1 MNDEF
6 KTLKKFDAGNG
17 REGFLYSLPELETQG
32 VGKISR
38 LPISIRIVLESVLR
52 NCDGKKVGG
61 KDVETLARWDAK
73 KPANEEIPFV
83 VARIVLQDFT
93 GVPLVVDLAAMR
105 SAVKRLGGDPKIIE
119 PLVPVDLVVD
129 HSVQVDFFGSARAL
143 ELNLD
148 MEFKRNRERYQFLKW
163 GQQAFKTFQL
173 IPPGIGIVHQVNLE
187 YLAKGVLSSQPSTL
201 NSQLFFPD
209 TLVGT
214 DSHTTMINGLGVV
227 GWGVGGIEAE
237 AGMLGQPVYFLTP
250 EVVGVQMTGQLREGV
265 TATDLV
271 LHITQLLRA
280 QKVVGKFVEF
290 YGEGAASLPVPDR
303 ATIGNMSPEYGATM
317 GYFPIDQESVD
328 YLRFTGRSEEQCA
341 AFENYFRA
349 QNMFGMPLRGEI
361 DYSVEIDLDLADVQP
376 SVAGPKRPQDRI
388 NLPELGRKFR
398 ELLEKPVHDG
408 GYGKKQIDLREKHV
422 VELNGSAP
430 RNGAMFSTDTKED
443 QGISPGDQL
452 NKIEMVANRPT
463 PDTGNE
469 IEAESHEVFARG
481 RTHIGHGSVL
491 IAAITSCTNTSNPSV
506 MIAAGLLAKKAVER
520 GLHVDPGV
528 KTSLAP
534 GSRVVSDYLEK
545 TGLQK
550 YLDQL
555 GFNLVG
561 YGCTTCIGNSGPLHP
576 NIEKSIHKYDLVA
589 ASVLSGNRNFEA
601 RVHQHIKANFLMS
614 PPLVVAFALAGRVHI
629 DLSRDPLGKDKDGK
643 ETFLRDLWPTL
654 SEIQHTMQ
662 RALTPETFR
671 KFYRDFAEQNPKW
684 NEIPSST
691 GDIYQWDAKSD
702 YIHDPPFFE
711 NFSMEPGHIA
721 EIRSARA
728 LGIFGDTV
736 TTDHISPAG
745 AIKESSPAGKYLMS
759 RGVQP
764 RDFNSYGS
772 RRGNDLVMTR
782 GTFANV
788 RIKNLM
794 VPGTEGGVTKY
805 FRNGQGEQ
813 MSIFDAAMKYAE
825 TRTPLVILAGHEY
838 GTGSSRD
845 WAAKGTR
852 LLGVKAVI
860 AASFERIHRS
870 NLVGMGVL
878 PLQFAEGTSAQLLG
892 LDGSE
897 RFSITGLSDS
907 IKPGQQVTLDIEQKN
922 GEKRSLPVKL
932 RIDTPIEI
940 DYYRHGGILPFVL
953 RQLLAK

>member
-1 MNDEF
+1 M
-6 KTLKKFDAGNG
+6 
-17 REGFLYSLPELETQG
+17 
-32 VGKISR
+32 
-38 LPISIRIVLESVLR
+38 
-52 NCDGKKVGG
+52 
-61 KDVETLARWDAK
+61 
-73 KPANEEIPFV
+73 
-83 VARIVLQDFT
+83 
-93 GVPLVVDLAAMR
+93 PLVVDLAAMR
-105 SAVKRLGGDPKIIE
+105 SAVQRLGGDPKIIE

-143 ELNLD
+143 QLNLE

-173 IPPGIGIVHQVNLE
+173 VPPGIGIVHQVNLE
-187 YLAKGVLSSQPSTL
+187 YLAKGVLNQKSEIRGQKSE
-201 NSQLFFPD
+201 LFFPD

-250 EVVGVQMTGQLREGV
+250 EVVGVHLSGQLREGV

-271 LHITQLLRA
+271 LHITHLLRA

-328 YLRFTGRSEEQCA
+328 YLRATGRSEEQCR

-349 QNMFGMPLRGEI
+349 QKMFGMPRKGEI
-361 DYSVEIDLDLADVQP
+361 DYSVDIELDLAEVQP

-388 NLPELGRKFR
+388 SLPDLGTTFR
-398 ELLEKPVHDG
+398 ELLEKPVQAG
-408 GYGKKQIDLREKHV
+408 GYGKKHVDLREKHL

-430 RNGAMFSTDTKED
+430 RNGDMASSDTKED
-443 QGISPGDQL
+443 QGINPGDEL
-452 NKIEMVANRPT
+452 NKIEMIANRPT
-463 PDTGNE
+463 PDPGRE
-469 IEAESHEVFARG
+469 IEAESSEVFARG
-481 RTHIGHGSVL
+481 QSRIGHGSVL

-520 GLHVDPGV
+520 GLRVDPAV

-534 GSRVVSDYLEK
+534 GSRVVSDYLDK

-550 YLDQL
+550 YLDEL

-576 NIEKSIHKYDLVA
+576 KIEKAIHEFDLVA

-601 RVHQHIKANFLMS
+601 RVHQNIKANFLMS
-614 PPLVVAFALAGRVHI
+614 PPLVVAFALAGRVDI
-629 DLSRDPLGKDKDGK
+629 DLSREPLGKDRHGK
-643 ETFLRDLWPTL
+643 ETFLRDLWPNL
-654 SEIQHTMQ
+654 NEIRHTMQ
-662 RALTPETFR
+662 SALKPETFR
-671 KFYRDFAEQNPKW
+671 KLYRDFADQNPKW

-691 GDIYQWDAKSD
+691 GDIYRWDEKSD
-702 YIHDPPFFE
+702 YIHEPPFFQD
-711 NFSMEPGHIA
+711 FSMDRGQDRRI
-721 EIRSARA
+721 SVGARA
-728 LGIFGDTV
+728 TRNFGDSV

-745 AIKESSPAGKYLMS
+745 AIKATSPAGEYLKS
-759 RGVQP
+759 RGIKP
-764 RDFNSYGS
+764 EDFNSYGS

-794 VPGTEGGVTKY
+794 VPGTEGGVTIHYPDGK
-805 FRNGQGEQ
+805 Q
-813 MSIFDAAMKYAE
+813 MSIFDAAMKYQE
-825 TRTPLVILAGHEY
+825 EKVPLIILAGHEY

-852 LLGVKAVI
+852 LLGVKVVV

-878 PLQFAEGTSAQLLG
+878 PLQFLDGVTAQSLG
-892 LDGSE
+892 LDGSQT
-897 RFSITGLSDS
+897 FSIGGLSDA
-907 IKPGQQVTLDIEQKN
+907 IQPGQQLTVELKTTD
-922 GEKRSLPVKL
+922 GKL
-932 RIDTPIEI
+932 RYFPAKVRIDTPIEI

-953 RQLLAK
+953 RQLLARR